1 MYGTKLFYS
10 ESDDAVTAFYVY
22 DFENKTRDEIFDMPK
37 FMLRGRSYTFIE
49 DIVYFYLGVDT
60 GKNIKNVLYAMDFSE
75 QKMFPVN
82 ENIYAQKLIPLINVN
97 EQLFALQ
104 GDRDESGNVK
114 FWIEKNNEN
123 GTIENVNIS
132 QNVTTVLN
140 LEDKMMSHRIAYFD
154 ADERYFYTIE
164 VVTTDLGNEYYFVRY
179 DTDLNFV
186 DATTIT
192 DILKNTEVG
201 EGICTADEDMVY
213 FLDVNCG

>member
-1 MYGTKLFYS
+1 MINKHLEDIILKKSIKRCCICAVACSVLLGIIFWIDYNKVTTQLVSKDEVIENTAQGYEVTFKKSTDKIAMYGTKLFYS

-49 DIVYFYLGVDT
+49 DIIYFYLGVDT

-114 FWIEKNNEN
+114 FWIEK
-123 GTIENVNIS
+123 S
-132 QNVTTVLN
+132 M
-140 LEDKMMSHRIAYFD
+140 KM
-154 ADERYFYTIE
+154 
-164 VVTTDLGNEYYFVRY
+164 VQ
-179 DTDLNFV
+179 
-186 DATTIT
+186 
-192 DILKNTEVG
+192 
-201 EGICTADEDMVY
+201 
-213 FLDVNCG
+213 